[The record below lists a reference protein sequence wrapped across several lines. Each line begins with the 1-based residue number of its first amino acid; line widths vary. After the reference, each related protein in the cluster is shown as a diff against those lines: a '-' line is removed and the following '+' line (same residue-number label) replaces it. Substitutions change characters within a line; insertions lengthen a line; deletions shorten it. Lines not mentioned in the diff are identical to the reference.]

1 MQLIVWQVGSG
12 DTVAQQ
18 YTATKNQSIDYL
30 VPHLMVRGAPG
41 GSVYLQLQDSD
52 GNKIA
57 DTESVSIATIADGN
71 EIFHGK
77 YRFSI
82 TATVRKG
89 VTYRVEML
97 TSGGYSYGVDDFVGW
112 CNAWERKNVFDQ
124 SYNPSW
130 GVNAPLILDIWGR
143 EFLKKGDF

>member
-1 MQLIVWQVGSG
+1 MQLIVWQVGGG
-12 DTVAQQ
+12 DTVAQE
-18 YTATKNQSIDYL
+18 YTATENQSLSYL
-30 VPHLMVRGAPG
+30 VPHIMVRGTPG

-71 EIFHGK
+71 EVFHGK

-82 TATVRKG
+82 TANVRKN

-97 TSGGYSYGVDDFVGW
+97 TSGGYTYGVSDFVGW
-112 CNAWERKNVFDQ
+112 CNAWERRNVFD
-124 SYNPSW
+124 SAYSPNW
-130 GVNAPLILDIWGR
+130 GVQSPLILDFWANKY
-143 EFLKKGDF
+143 LKKGDF